1 MSRRL
6 DDIGVDDPEL
16 QSDSSDD
23 VAVIDCLRIAISG
36 GGGGSTESS
45 PCAGSTVTVTAAV
58 AAATAATL
66 PSLDRQT

>member
-36 GGGGSTESS
+36 GGSGSTESS